1 MMSRVAVEFTDYK
14 KFMLEPVE
22 GSVKGISQRIIARD
36 EKGRTLVRILEYA
49 PGTDTTINGIQSH
62 DYYEEVFIVDG
73 STIDLTLNQEF
84 TKGSVA
90 SRPPKMKHG
99 PWKSPN
105 GCVMFEVDY
114 YLD

>member
-1 MMSRVAVEFTDYK
+1 MKRAAVEFTDYK
-14 KFMLEPVE
+14 KFPLEPIE
-22 GSVKGISQRIIARD
+22 GPVKGISQRIIARD
-36 EKGRTLVRILEYA
+36 EQGRTLVRILEYE
-49 PGTDTTINGIQSH
+49 PGTDTTENGVQSH
-62 DYYEEVFIVDG
+62 EYFEEVFIVEG

-84 TKGSVA
+84 KKGAVA

-99 PWKSPN
+99 PWKSPE